1 MSCHYDIATL
11 ICEEPRPT
19 AKNIRI
25 GEVACAMSNRVA
37 NAVVST
43 EHLTKGFAM
52 PISLIVG
59 VVSLLIVSCL
69 GAVLNG
75 HLDADSSTFEMTTV
89 ALLPIVCGMSLLPL
103 AHAIDQVVLRA
114 HNVITTDTNKHT
126 QKLPN

>member
-75 HLDADSSTFEMTTV
+75 HLWTYDMITV